1 MNISSSRP
9 VDKILSLAVERGL
22 LNRQDCDRLIREAE
36 CQSANPI
43 DLAMEQSLLEGAQIE
58 FLQALTHPDQFIPGY
73 EILDS
78 SAQAPLV
85 SCIALDSERLD
96 RIVALKTI
104 DLRRFNGSGVAGR
117 CQLEARVVASLS
129 HPNIVTAY
137 DYGVHEGRVYLAMEL
152 LDGETLQDR
161 IDREG
166 PLEEHLAWAIARQI
180 AAGLAHAA
188 EHEIVHRDIKPANII
203 LVKPNPGMEGPP
215 GVPLAKITDFGL
227 ALQLNSLELT
237 RLTATG
243 TLLGTLAYAAPEQ
256 LDEPNVDSRADIF
269 AARRDLIPH
278 VDRRRA
284 ICDSHKCFERHRRQA
299 IRQRDLATS
308 ASEQPSAGNHRVAQR
323 HDHAQSFRT
332 TGRLWFAHRED

>member
-1 MNISSSRP
+1 MYR
-9 VDKILSLAVERGL
+9 A
-22 LNRQDCDRLIREAE
+22 RQ
-36 CQSANPI
+36 Q
-43 DLAMEQSLLEGAQIE
+43 
-58 FLQALTHPDQFIPGY
+58 
-73 EILDS
+73 
-78 SAQAPLV
+78 
-85 SCIALDSERLD
+85 RLD

-104 DLRRFNGSGVAGR
+104 NLRRFNGSGIAGR

-166 PLEEHLAWAIARQI
+166 PLEEHHAWAITRQI

-227 ALQLNSLELT
+227 ALQLNSLEMT

-256 LDEPNVDSRADIF
+256 LDEPNVDCRADIF
-269 AARRDLIPH
+269 SLGATLYHMLTGEGPYATATSVLSVI
-278 VDRRRA
+278 VA
-284 ICDSHKCFERHRRQA
+284 KQSGNEIWRRQLPNNLAPATIELLSAMTMHNRSERLGGYGLLIERIDA
-299 IRQRDLATS
+299 ILESGRRKIALGRKSSNTGLHPSLLLETVDLPNQ
-308 ASEQPSAGNHRVAQR
+308 QPNR
-323 HDHAQSFRT
+323 HAESRP
-332 TGRLWFAHRED
+332 